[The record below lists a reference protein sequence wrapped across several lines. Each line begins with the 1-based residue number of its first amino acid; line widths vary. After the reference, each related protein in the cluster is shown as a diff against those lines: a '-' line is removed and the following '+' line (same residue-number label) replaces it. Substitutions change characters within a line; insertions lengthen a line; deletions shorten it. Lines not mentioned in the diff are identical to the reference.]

1 MTNSKRPD
9 PRFAMIA
16 LEMSTEVELPK
27 KVIQEANLAETP
39 MRTVEF
45 SGTCSLCG
53 LRAFELLP
61 ALSNERMAACLGC
74 PPPAPLRLLNRNA
87 VMPDAN
93 RYRCCRCGS
102 RPLVTMTLSD
112 VNLHCRRCGQL
123 TLHERQDDP
132 PKTAGKRVEPTDAG
146 RRQLIRTIDR
156 VAASLLDEVGLAET
170 SMSKVKFAGVLRLQD
185 DPAFVQLTRSMMSI
199 LGLVDFDA
207 YAARKRRENL
217 ASGTDIER
225 DRRIGLSCDRQTGRT
240 MRGIVALLAHYYFA
254 AESWSSW
261 SFPLKVW
268 VLGGSES
275 CDEWLLRKV
284 IFARDR
290 LGNVRPTTV
299 ETTPDAS
306 TIRRNSRDWAP
317 PSGVVL
323 LVDHT
328 FYERDRDRAEVS
340 YLPNF

>member
-1 MTNSKRPD
+1 
-9 PRFAMIA
+9 MIA
-16 LEMSTEVELPK
+16 LEMSTEVELPT
-27 KVIQEANLAETP
+27 KVVQEVGLAETP
-39 MRTVEF
+39 TITVEF
-45 SGTCSLCG
+45 SGACSMCG

-61 ALSNERMAACLGC
+61 GLSNEQMIVCLGC
-74 PPPAPLRLLNRNA
+74 PPPAPFRLLNRNA
-87 VMPDAN
+87 VMSDAN

-156 VAASLLDEVGLAET
+156 VAASLLENEAGPARASGCT
-170 SMSKVKFAGVLRLQD
+170 VKFAGVLRFD
-185 DPAFVQLTRSMMSI
+185 NDPAFVQLTRSMMSI
-199 LGLVDFDA
+199 LGLEDFDA
-207 YAARKRRENL
+207 YAARKRGENL

-225 DRRIGLSCDRQTGRT
+225 DRRIGLSCDRRTGRT

-254 AESWSSW
+254 AESWSSR

-275 CDEWLLRKV
+275 CDKWLLRKV
-284 IFARDR
+284 ILARNR

-328 FYERDRDRAEVS
+328 FYERDRDRAGVS